1 MTYILTEAKIEQE
14 STVNL
19 QKGIR
24 LSFSKLQI
32 STVYI
37 YDLTMQK
44 QVLTKK
50 IYNKYK
56 KLLKKVIFYVEQDD
70 ETGTAYEEALNEI
83 EKFRLIV
90 KNKYRKYMLEQELKE
105 MSKNLSTLQK
115 KAIRKIQYIKMMD
128 LSYQQELGRKE
139 K

>member
-24 LSFSKLQI
+24 LSLSKLQI

-115 KAIRKIQYIKMMD
+115 KAIRKIQYIKIKE

>member
-115 KAIRKIQYIKMMD
+115 KAIRKIQYIKIKE
-128 LSYQQELGRKE
+128 LSYQQELGRKG

>member
-115 KAIRKIQYIKMMD
+115 KAIRKIQYIKIKE

>member
-115 KAIRKIQYIKMMD
+115 KAIRKIQYIKIQE
-128 LSYQQELGRKE
+128 LSHHQNLGRKG